1 MIGCRVVD
9 EAIAVVLVGHGIA
22 GVLESYSDA
31 KDVLGFEEE
40 RTHSSPGDGSCFAS
54 LAHTVDALYGVAG
67 VRGRGRSEPCFQI
80 VDNFVDCFCLEANGA
95 RWHSHSVEYCGHQI
109 HYYPVVAGRGIIFE
123 AG

>member
-9 EAIAVVLVGHGIA
+9 ETVAVELVGHVIA
-22 GVLESYSDA
+22 GVLESYSNA
-31 KDVLGFEEE
+31 EDVQE
-40 RTHSSPGDGSCFAS
+40 RTHGSPGDGPCFAS

-95 RWHSHSVEYCGHQI
+95 RWHSHSVEYCRHQI
-109 HYYPVVAGRGIIFE
+109 HYDPVVAGRCIIFE